1 MRKKVMRILS
11 LCMVASMTLTP
22 IQSVYAAEMTSV
34 IKINEVESNEPT
46 TDIDWVEIINTGT
59 EAVDL
64 SNWFITDN
72 KDLERLAENEEWRI
86 AEGTVLNPGEVLV
99 IEHSDILDNLSLGKE
114 DTVILYDN
122 NNQQQDSFSYS
133 GHAVGTYSRVP
144 DGTGEFI
151 DQAATKGTLNIVEEE
166 EKSEY
171 KLVLNEV
178 NSSPDDWVEVMNLGT
193 GTMDL
198 SGYEIRDNSDD
209 HRWQFVEGHT
219 VEAGGLF
226 VVEATTVGK
235 VYNDETDSYVEGT
248 FESAIGIGSGDSI
261 RIYDRYGNI
270 VDECSWTEHASYDGD
285 PAHASIWKISGWHRF
300 FCNHERNKR
309 SGKRLV

>member
-1 MRKKVMRILS
+1 ME
-11 LCMVASMTLTP
+11 
-22 IQSVYAAEMTSV
+22 QE
-34 IKINEVESNEPT
+34 
-46 TDIDWVEIINTGT
+46 
-59 EAVDL
+59 
-64 SNWFITDN
+64 
-72 KDLERLAENEEWRI
+72 
-86 AEGTVLNPGEVLV
+86 
-99 IEHSDILDNLSLGKE
+99 NLSTRQL
-114 DTVILYDN
+114 
-122 NNQQQDSFSYS
+122 Q
-133 GHAVGTYSRVP
+133 
-144 DGTGEFI
+144 
-151 DQAATKGTLNIVEEE
+151 IVEEE
-166 EKSEY
+166 EKPEY

-285 PAHASIWKISGWHRF
+285 PAHASIGRYCRWHRF